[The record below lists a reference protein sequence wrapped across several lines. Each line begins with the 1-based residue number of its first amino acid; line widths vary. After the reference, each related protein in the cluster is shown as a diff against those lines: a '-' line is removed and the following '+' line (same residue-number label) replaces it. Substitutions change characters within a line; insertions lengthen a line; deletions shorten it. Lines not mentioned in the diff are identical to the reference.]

1 WRHMKDQSGV
11 LLDVGVHF
19 ADIMEYYMGPIS
31 SVYAQTRLH
40 EPIRHNP
47 AGAGETPQ
55 SSPAGVY
62 AKWQKQM
69 PADFEV
75 TAEDAVYA
83 TINFASGATGQYL
96 EDHAAYGQGIWT
108 RQIYGAAGSMN
119 LPNDRTGKLITLA
132 QAGKD
137 PISDERLLDLVP
149 DFRLNR
155 ATAAL
160 FGGDRLWRYDFPFE
174 ETDRKLIAV
183 EYDDLAGAIL
193 GEHPIDVS
201 LEQGTRS
208 VAVSYAMLESGVNGR
223 PVTIDEMLNEN
234 VTAYQD
240 EIDQGMGLIA

>member
-1 WRHMKDQSGV
+1 MKG
-11 LLDVGVHF
+11 
-19 ADIMEYYMGPIS
+19 
-31 SVYAQTRLH
+31 QTL
-40 EPIRHNP
+40 
-47 AGAGETPQ
+47 T
-55 SSPAGVY
+55 
-62 AKWQKQM
+62 
-69 PADFEV
+69 
-75 TAEDAVYA
+75 
-83 TINFASGATGQYL
+83 
-96 EDHAAYGQGIWT
+96 
-108 RQIYGAAGSMN
+108 
-119 LPNDRTGKLITLA
+119 KLITLA